1 MASKKQTETGAP
13 PTMIKKRY
21 LNDAD
26 CKKAAARIS
35 QEMRDYPAHMKLFR
49 ARRLPDVNR
58 AVVIPLWGPDLD
70 AVTAK
75 VEHLYHEDEAAI
87 IIAALTA

>member
-1 MASKKQTETGAP
+1 MAIKKQTETGDT

-49 ARRLPDVNR
+49 ASRLPDRIR
-58 AVVIPLWGPDLD
+58 AVIIPLWGPDLD

-75 VEHLYHEDEAAI
+75 VEHLYHETEAAI
-87 IIAALTA
+87 IIDALTA

>member
-1 MASKKQTETGAP
+1 MSKKQTETGAP
-13 PTMIKKRY
+13 PIMTKKRY

-49 ARRLPDVNR
+49 ASRLPDRIR

-70 AVTAK
+70 AVK
-75 VEHLYHEDEAAI
+75 VKIEWLYHEAEAAI